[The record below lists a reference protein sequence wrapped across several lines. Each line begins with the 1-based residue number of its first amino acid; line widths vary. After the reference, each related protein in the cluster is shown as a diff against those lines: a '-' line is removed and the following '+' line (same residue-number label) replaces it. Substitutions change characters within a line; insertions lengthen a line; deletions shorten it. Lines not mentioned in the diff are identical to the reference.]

1 VNPGFILAAATP
13 AASSPMSSFVFLGV
27 MVVVFYFLILR
38 PQRTRMKK
46 QQQVTAS
53 LAVGDTVQ
61 TIGGVQGVIR
71 TLDDDSVVLEVEQGR
86 IRFIR
91 RAIAN
96 KIDPSG

>member
-1 VNPGFILAAATP
+1 MNPGLILAATTP
-13 AASSPMSSFVFLGV
+13 AANNSMSSFVFLGV

-38 PQRTRMKK
+38 PQRARMKK

-53 LAVGDTVQ
+53 LGIGDTVQ

-71 TLDDDSVVLEVEQGR
+71 ALDDDSVVLEVEQGK
-86 IRFIR
+86 IRFTR

-96 KIDPSG
+96 KIDTTG

>member
-1 VNPGFILAAATP
+1 MNPGLILAATTP
-13 AASSPMSSFVFLGV
+13 PASSPISSFVFLGV

-38 PQRTRMKK
+38 PQRARMKK

-53 LAVGDTVQ
+53 LGVGDTVQ

-71 TLDDDSVVLEVEQGR
+71 DLDDDSVVLEVEQGK
-86 IRFIR
+86 IRFTR

-96 KIDPSG
+96 KIDTPS